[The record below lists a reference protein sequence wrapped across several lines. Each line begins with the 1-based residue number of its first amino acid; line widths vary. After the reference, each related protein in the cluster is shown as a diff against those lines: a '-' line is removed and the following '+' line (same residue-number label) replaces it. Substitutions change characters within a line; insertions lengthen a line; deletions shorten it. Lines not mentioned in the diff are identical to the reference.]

1 MNFVRSQRRRD
12 GGFTLPEVLI
22 TVVTIGIIS
31 TVLAGIASVVLRNTP
46 DAEARA
52 EDARSV
58 LGLVTWLPQDVDS
71 TPPNGF
77 DTDPDSNSDCG
88 TDRAGSTSLLHMEW
102 TETIGTTTT
111 TFLAN
116 YRHVP
121 IDGAF
126 RLQRITCSG
135 TGTPPFS
142 NRSVQN
148 LTSGLP
154 ALPAGWSPGQRPLKV
169 TFFPKVEANPDAIP
183 PIKEK
188 PASVTFEITTLDG
201 GLVRT
206 DSAAKNPAETLPSTT
221 MPSWYI
227 PTPTTGVYSNA
238 DPQTTSLAFDAH
250 PSVTTTVNL
259 IVTDADGD
267 SLVVELDNATLPS
280 GWSVVLTGLK
290 LTFNPPGT
298 DLDRTKVITY
308 TVDDLQG
315 GPKTTGTVTVK
326 VVPSTTPTT
335 VQATTTTST
344 TTTTTTTIPTCV
356 VTGRSL
362 SRTSVRNVQPD
373 GSGGNVNVGVL
384 QRDIIISATTSGNCN
399 GLLVQYS
406 SGGTSTPGE
415 VNMSPTGS
423 NSWSGKLIGR
433 ESSSSETWSDGD
445 HPLSFHSSLG
455 ATGTS
460 ITLTVT

>member
-1 MNFVRSQRRRD
+1 MNLVMVQRQRD

-52 EDARSV
+52 DDARSM

-77 DTDPDSNSDCG
+77 DTDPNSDSDCG
-88 TDRAGSTSLLHMEW
+88 VDRPGSVSLLHMQW
-102 TETIGTTTT
+102 TERLGATTT

-135 TGTPPFS
+135 TGSLPFS
-142 NRSVQN
+142 NRSTQN

-154 ALPAGWSPGQRPLKV
+154 ALPPGWSPGQPPLKV
-169 TFFPKVEANPDAIP
+169 QVFPKVEANPAATP
-183 PIKEK
+183 PIPGN

-201 GLVRT
+201 AVVRT
-206 DSAAKNPAETLPSTT
+206 DSAAKNPAETLPTTT

-227 PTPTTGVYSNA
+227 PTPTTGVYSNTN
-238 DPQTTSLAFDAH
+238 PTTTSLSFDAH
-250 PSVTTTVNL
+250 PVVATMVNL
-259 IVTDADGD
+259 IVNDADGD
-267 SLVVELDNATLPS
+267 SLVVELDNTTLPT

-290 LTFNPPGT
+290 LSFNPPGT
-298 DLDRTKVITY
+298 DLNQTRIITY

-315 GPKTTGTVTVK
+315 GPKTIGTVTVK
-326 VVPSTTPTT
+326 VVPTTTPTT
-335 VQATTTTST
+335 VQATTSTSTST
-344 TTTTTTTIPTCV
+344 TTTTTIPFCA

-384 QRDIIISATTSGNCN
+384 QRDIIISATTSGNCS
-399 GLLVQYS
+399 GFLVQYA
-406 SGGTSTPGE
+406 SGGTNTPGF
-415 VNMSPTGS
+415 VNMSPTGP
-423 NSWSGKLIGR
+423 NSWTGKLPGR
-433 ESSSSETWSDGD
+433 ESGSSETWSDGG
-445 HPLSFHSSLG
+445 HSISFHSSLG